1 MTTKPD
7 FERSDLDRDSVGAD
21 KPEGPISAAILAA
34 GIYAFALGLLTTLAE
49 ASTSFKDKLALDDG
63 VGPLS
68 GKTIYA
74 VAVWVVSWI
83 VLHFVYRDKQVES
96 RKALSLALFL
106 ILLGVIGTFP
116 IFFQL
121 FTPDTA

>member
-1 MTTKPD
+1 MSTNPD
-7 FERSDLDRDSVGAD
+7 LESGDVDLDAQ

-34 GIYAFALGLLTTLAE
+34 GVYAVALGLLTTLAE

-74 VAVWVVSWI
+74 VVIWIVAWVV
-83 VLHFVYRDKQVES
+83 LHLVYRDKDVES
-96 RKALSLALFL
+96 GKALTAALVMLAIGL
-106 ILLGVIGTFP
+106 IGTFP

-121 FTPDTA
+121 FTPGE

>member
-1 MTTKPD
+1 MTTNLEPTD
-7 FERSDLDRDSVGAD
+7 IDRGEVDPD

-34 GIYAFALGLLTTLAE
+34 GVYALALGLLTTLAE
-49 ASTSFKDKLALDDG
+49 ASTSFKDWLALDDG

-74 VAVWVVSWI
+74 VVIWIVAWVV
-83 VLHFVYRDKQVES
+83 LHLVYRDREVES
-96 RKALSLALFL
+96 RKALSTALLL
-106 ILLGVIGTFP
+106 IALGVVGTFP

-121 FTPDTA
+121 FTPDAA